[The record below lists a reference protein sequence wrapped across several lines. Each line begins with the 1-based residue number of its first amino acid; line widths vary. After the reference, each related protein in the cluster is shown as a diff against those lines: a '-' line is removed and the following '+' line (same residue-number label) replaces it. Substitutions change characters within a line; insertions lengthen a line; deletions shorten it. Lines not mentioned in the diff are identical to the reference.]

1 MSQFDIMQE
10 HGLDG
15 WRSDREGARDMTRT
29 TLLITLA
36 AAAAL
41 AGCNKESH
49 TIGEAEAA
57 DNNVASAPVALPPS
71 ITASKI
77 YRCADNKVVYVDW
90 LSDNKTANVR
100 TEQAGSPTLVTTAEP
115 GKPMTAAGGYEVSG
129 SAASATAKIAIPG
142 HPSQS
147 CKA

>member
-90 LSDNKTANVR
+90 LSDNKSANIR
-100 TEQAGSPTLVTTAEP
+100 TDQAGSPTHVTAAEA
-115 GKPMTAAGGYEVSG
+115 GKPMTAPGGYELSG
-129 SAASATAKIAIPG
+129 AGGASPAKIAVPG